1 MSPEPSLNG
10 LKLRSVADQL
20 LTARVAVAV
29 QRLVRPVAVGRYP
42 VGPKVGPV
50 PGLAGMPV
58 LVPAVMVMV
67 AMMVATGAMGM
78 AVLVVV
84 LTAVLAPVIAGVVPS
99 MRAVILCLRRR
110 MAVVAAKLAVG
121 QGRGG
126 GAQAQGGSKD
136 GKADD
141 QLFHGGAPVND
152 ASRLPAH
159 P

>member
-1 MSPEPSLNG
+1 MS
-10 LKLRSVADQL
+10 
-20 LTARVAVAV
+20 
-29 QRLVRPVAVGRYP
+29 
-42 VGPKVGPV
+42 
-50 PGLAGMPV
+50 M

-78 AVLVVV
+78 AVLV
-84 LTAVLAPVIAGVVPS
+84 TVLAPVIAGVVTP
-99 MRAVILCLRRR
+99 MRAVILYFRRR

-136 GKADD
+136 GKAGD

-152 ASRLPAH
+152 ASRLPAL